1 MWYRAIQI
9 KTSASEKGR
18 ARLPKGRRWR
28 LLFKYRGE
36 NHSLR
41 GPQKIIFRNDTMCK
55 SVCNHTY
62 EYNEHLGMWAGGEE
76 GARRM
81 RWRAA
86 MKGVLLP
93 RKQYNK
99 KWSMSDINCLW
110 RVFKMLQTRFLS
122 LIDHPFC
129 SSWPALLGSG
139 SGCTD
144 HGYRY
149 EINNSIRHWHYLLYR
164 VII

>member
-62 EYNEHLGMWAGGEE
+62 EYNEHLGMWAGGRGRGQKNEMKSSHERGFIAEE
-76 GARRM
+76 TI
-81 RWRAA
+81 
-86 MKGVLLP
+86 
-93 RKQYNK
+93 Q
-99 KWSMSDINCLW
+99 
-110 RVFKMLQTRFLS
+110 
-122 LIDHPFC
+122 
-129 SSWPALLGSG
+129 
-139 SGCTD
+139 
-144 HGYRY
+144 
-149 EINNSIRHWHYLLYR
+149 
-164 VII
+164 